1 MILDRILEH
10 KKLNFAEKKTAAT
23 WPNSKGE

>member
-10 KKLNFAEKKTAAT
+10 KRAELRRKKSRGYL
-23 WPNSKGE
+23 PNSKGE